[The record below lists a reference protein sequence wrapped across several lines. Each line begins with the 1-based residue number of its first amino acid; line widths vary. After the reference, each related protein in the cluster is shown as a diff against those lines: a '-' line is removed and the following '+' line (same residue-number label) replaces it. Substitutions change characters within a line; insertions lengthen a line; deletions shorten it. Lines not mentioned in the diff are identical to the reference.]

1 MTKSD
6 PNFSEE
12 IPTILEEVH
21 SIREDVH
28 SLRSVVAH
36 LHESTRREMALVGF
50 SLTGMA
56 ILILSQVL
64 NSSTGQTMGFLVA
77 TIGLVGYS
85 IETRSIRYFLRKEGG
100 IQ

>member
-1 MTKSD
+1 MSD
-6 PNFSEE
+6 PSFSEE
-12 IPTILEEVH
+12 TLTIQKEVH
-21 SIREDVH
+21 SIREEVR
-28 SLRSVVAH
+28 SLRSVMAR
-36 LHESTRREMALVGF
+36 LHESTRREMVLVDF

-64 NSSTGQTMGFLVA
+64 NSSTGQTIGFLVA

-85 IETRSIRYFLRKEGG
+85 IETRSIRYFLRKERG